1 MHHAEFQIGGFLD
14 VRLGFGG
21 GGFGKAG
28 ELDADAVVAF
38 RLNHRLGHPETVHA
52 FAQHFD
58 GLLER
63 GGGAVGTGDFVR
75 VQLDA
80 VGVHLDEERR
90 AAREVNAALDASGGF
105 ALELVQ
111 DERGRM
117 RFGLGFKEREVGRE
131 VVRVDGCEQAG
142 VGAVRPGFLQRHGVG
157 ED

>member
-38 RLNHRLGHPETVHA
+38 RLNHRFGHAETVHA
-52 FAQHFD
+52 FAQDFD